1 LFSFPS
7 INIKIIRTAH
17 LKTIYMYIF
26 ICIFHVVFAD
36 DDIDVLANSSLRTI
50 VRKYSSLSLIL
61 PVSNV

>member
-1 LFSFPS
+1 
-7 INIKIIRTAH
+7 
-17 LKTIYMYIF
+17 MYIF